1 MRFIILFLVGIS
13 FNSFSQKEGTMTPDV
28 NAKVKG
34 SYGFKA
40 KDPIKVG
47 GGDMPTRVFEYM
59 KHLKGPNGEPVT
71 FEKLGNGGSYENPDA
86 SLTRMEKGV
95 VYMYEIK
102 IHGTKKSYIIYFDQY
117 RYEQP
122 MVLKD
127 FTWE

>member
-1 MRFIILFLVGIS
+1 MRRILFLFLLLNFIGY
-13 FNSFSQKEGTMTPDV
+13 SQNEGTIIPNTTE
-28 NAKVKG
+28 KVSG
-34 SYGFKA
+34 AYGFKE

-71 FEKLGNGGSYENPDA
+71 FEKLGNGASYDNPDPT
-86 SLTRMEKGV
+86 LTKMEKGK

-102 IHGTKKSYIIYFDQY
+102 IHGTDKSYIIYFDQY

-122 MVLKD
+122 QILKG
-127 FTWE
+127 FTWK